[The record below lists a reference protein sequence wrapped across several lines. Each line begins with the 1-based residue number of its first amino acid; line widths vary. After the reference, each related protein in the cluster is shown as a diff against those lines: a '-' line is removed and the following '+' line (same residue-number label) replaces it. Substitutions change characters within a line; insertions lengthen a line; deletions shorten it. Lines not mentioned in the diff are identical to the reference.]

1 MFNNQVD
8 AAFLQGDSLDGTEW
22 WQVFEARLGKR
33 ASENCIKA
41 YDWIAGLDAT
51 DRSVQEVSD
60 WHRYNQDLLGF
71 LQSLEYY
78 RHSVSLYE
86 LQEYYA
92 TVCMLADILQ
102 NLANA
107 SFYVDW
113 PTRNKVSS
121 IANAIFGA
129 KESLLRTCEWIT
141 EVVDDTDEYADV
153 LVHIG
158 AHYSAKASTD
168 SDKVDHAVELLKELR
183 KWLGDTRSEHCQS
196 WSFVYDSL
204 QTVCLMVE
212 RRLKK
217 VARKQYEQSPLL
229 QEPSLT

>member
-1 MFNNQVD
+1 MFNNRVD
-8 AAFLQGDSLDGTEW
+8 AAFLQGDGLDGTEW
-22 WQVFEARLGKR
+22 WQVLEARLGKG

-51 DRSVQEVSD
+51 DRSAQEVSD
-60 WHRYNQDLLGF
+60 WHRRNQDLLGF

-92 TVCMLADILQ
+92 TVRMFADILQ

-141 EVVDDTDEYADV
+141 EVVDNASGYADV
-153 LVHIG
+153 LVYIG
-158 AHYSAKASTD
+158 SCYSSKDSTD
-168 SDKVDHAVELLKELR
+168 SDKMAHAVELLKRLR
-183 KWLGDTRSEHCQS
+183 KWLGGTRSEHCQS

-204 QTVCLMVE
+204 QTVCLMVD

-217 VARKQYEQSPLL
+217 AARKQYELSPLL
-229 QEPSLT
+229 QEPSLA